1 MACTTFLLGSAA
13 VRKMIDS
20 DAFLENRELKLFKLV
35 VWGVHSRPVKTY
47 SEKEEPFRVGP

>member
-47 SEKEEPFRVGP
+47 GEKEEPFRVGP